1 MAYTRTTWVKNQT
14 PLSAE
19 NLNNIESG
27 LEAVDKIVQNLL
39 DKTYPVGSIYISVN
53 DTSPSELFGG
63 TWEAVAQG
71 RTLVGVGYN
80 VANTTDYWG
89 ACGANTVNF
98 PAGEMGGQMRHT
110 LTIDEMPSHRHS
122 FSTVVSCIGGG
133 SSNKTGTTKAGND
146 QNTINGTAFNPVQL
160 EGGGSA
166 HNNLQPYLAVYMWK
180 RTA

>member
-27 LEAVDKIVQNLL
+27 LEAVDIIVQNLL

-98 PAGEMGGQMRHT
+98 PAGEMGGEMTHKLTTNEIPKHT
-110 LTIDEMPSHRHS
+110 HA
-122 FSTVVSCIGGG
+122 FSSSVSAIGGNAN
-133 SSNKTGTTKAGND
+133 NKTGTTKSGAD
-146 QNTINGTAFNPVQL
+146 QYTINGRAFNPVGNT
-160 EGGGSA
+160 GGDGR
-166 HNNLQPYLAVYMWK
+166 HNNVQPYLAVYMWK